1 VVPVEGALYEFR
13 HLLEHHILPRRG
25 CEYLVELESV
35 ILTDVLAE
43 DGEALPVGE
52 DVDGGIPNRGAVRGQ
67 EGPRANVNA
76 DVPPQ
81 LLDAI
86 VQRAAHL
93 IAAQELL
100 LELRDPAIALLD
112 LRLEDGWVLVGGAAF
127 ALGGL
132 ARAALQDAYLEKQPL
147 LARPPVFLLCLQVG
161 LRADL
166 DLLEVGAP
174 SPLAP

>member
-1 VVPVEGALYEFR
+1 
-13 HLLEHHILPRRG
+13 
-25 CEYLVELESV
+25 
-35 ILTDVLAE
+35 
-43 DGEALPVGE
+43 
-52 DVDGGIPNRGAVRGQ
+52 
-67 EGPRANVNA
+67 
-76 DVPPQ
+76 
-81 LLDAI
+81 
-86 VQRAAHL
+86 L